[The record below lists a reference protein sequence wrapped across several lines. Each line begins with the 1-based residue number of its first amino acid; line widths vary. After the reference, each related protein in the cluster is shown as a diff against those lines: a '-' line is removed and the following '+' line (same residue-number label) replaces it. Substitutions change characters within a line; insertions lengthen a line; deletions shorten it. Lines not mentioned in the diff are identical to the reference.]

1 MKKKIFI
8 ITGESS
14 GDKLASSIVRHF
26 RRNKFCISAVGSQ
39 HLKNNKI
46 KVIFDSA
53 EISVMGFA
61 DVIKKIFF
69 LLKKINFTIEYIKKY
84 KPDIIFS
91 IDSPDFSFRVENK
104 IKKMFPKIKIVH
116 LVAPS
121 IWAWRENRVYFF
133 RKFIDHLLLLFPFE
147 KKIFDKYKVK
157 NTFVGHPFF
166 ENKIKYRKF
175 SIPKNKKIITLCP
188 GSRLSEIKIFMPIF
202 TQLIKLINNKFGE
215 NFIYH
220 FPVLKEHESIIKY
233 SLKNQNSVII
243 NIEENK
249 KNFFIKKSLFTI
261 AKSGTISLDIC
272 NNKSPLITIYKT
284 SWFNYFMIRPFIK
297 VKFGNIVNIM
307 ANKEI
312 IPELIQFDCNVKKIF
327 NIGSTF
333 IQNKNIRKNNVINY
347 FKYIRK
353 ITKRNTSK
361 NIAKIIER
369 LC

>member
-14 GDKLASSIVRHF
+14 GDKIASSIVRHF
-26 RRNKFCISAVGSQ
+26 RRSKFCISAVGSQ

-121 IWAWRENRVYFF
+121 IWAWRESRVYFF

-147 KKIFDKYKVK
+147 KKFLINIKSKSLLWAILFLKVK
-157 NTFVGHPFF
+157 LSIKNLTYL
-166 ENKIKYRKF
+166 KIKK
-175 SIPKNKKIITLCP
+175 
-188 GSRLSEIKIFMPIF
+188 LS
-202 TQLIKLINNKFGE
+202 
-215 NFIYH
+215 H
-220 FPVLKEHESIIKY
+220 FVLVVDC
-233 SLKNQNSVII
+233 LK
-243 NIEENK
+243 
-249 KNFFIKKSLFTI
+249 
-261 AKSGTISLDIC
+261 
-272 NNKSPLITIYKT
+272 
-284 SWFNYFMIRPFIK
+284 
-297 VKFGNIVNIM
+297 
-307 ANKEI
+307 
-312 IPELIQFDCNVKKIF
+312 
-327 NIGSTF
+327 
-333 IQNKNIRKNNVINY
+333 
-347 FKYIRK
+347 
-353 ITKRNTSK
+353 
-361 NIAKIIER
+361 
-369 LC
+369 